1 MTAPQAPRAS
11 SESKKDAPRQSV
23 DSTKKQDGMFEER
36 ELMPVH
42 ADIGG
47 GLTEEEL
54 WNLRQRYSLLAEASP
69 EKLYELNKAV
79 LKKLD
84 WRFLVVITLMLL
96 MK

>member
-1 MTAPQAPRAS
+1 MTATEATRAS
-11 SESKKDAPRQSV
+11 MDSKQDVPRVSS
-23 DSTKKQDGMFEER
+23 DSTKKHGTIKER
-36 ELMPVH
+36 EVMPVH

-54 WNLRQRYSLLAEASP
+54 WNLRQRYSHLAEASP
-69 EKLYELNKAV
+69 EKLYALNKAV

-84 WRFLVVITLMLL
+84 WKFLVVITLMLL